1 MLSRDMEITKKNISK
16 KENKI
21 TKHKPKSLKI
31 VVFQKRGRREWL
43 GESGGEMAFCYWQGT
58 V

>member
-1 MLSRDMEITKKNISK
+1 MYAIKRHGDNKKNISK
-16 KENKI
+16 KKK
-21 TKHKPKSLKI
+21 KHKPKGLKI

-43 GESGGEMAFCYWQGT
+43 GESGGEMVFCYWQGT